1 MRFDQL
7 TSLTCSNIQLQFKY
21 SILVCGSGY
30 FDLRFWV
37 LDTKSKTSKACAE
50 TLTKI
55 IAINKKNRNTANIR
69 ACRQFYPEKIRAN
82 RGKEFS
88 GEFAKLCREY
98 FIEVH
103 STKKKR
109 NKINGRREIHQNHEI
124 HYLLI
129 SS

>member
-103 STKKKR
+103 STKKTK
-109 NKINGRREIHQNHEI
+109 QNQRPPRDTSE
-124 HYLLI
+124 
-129 SS
+129 S